1 MAQDRG
7 ERADMFRQYLKPAMN
22 RSNLTVL
29 TGAKTLKIETEQH
42 SGKPAARAV
51 KFSTKGPAGQI
62 HTGGCRAG
70 SVSTAWRGGLS
81 AWQCCA
87 ALPSTLVS
95 NLLLGVGAVNLS
107 YP

>member
-51 KFSTKGPAGQI
+51 KFSTKGPAGQV
-62 HTGGCRAG
+62 HTGGQRPGTCTAHASRCAG
-70 SVSTAWRGGLS
+70 CDTV
-81 AWQCCA
+81 
-87 ALPSTLVS
+87 
-95 NLLLGVGAVNLS
+95 LLCS
-107 YP
+107 FCHMT

>member
-51 KFSTKGPAGQI
+51 RFSIKGPAGQI
-62 HTGGCRAG
+62 HTGGCGAG
-70 SVSTAWRGGLS
+70 FASTAGRAWAVCLAVS
-81 AWQCCA
+81 AVQHCQF
-87 ALPSTLVS
+87 
-95 NLLLGVGAVNLS
+95 GAM
-107 YP
+107 